1 MTKILGLP
9 LHLFLEM
16 ASGGIRD
23 SAGLDCEG
31 NVLLWAMPL
40 AQVDELTFTMDRN
53 IRALTMTS
61 NHKRHGVFSATMSSL
76 IAWTFPIRL

>member
-31 NVLLWAMPL
+31 NALLWAIHL
-40 AQVDELTFTMDRN
+40 G
-53 IRALTMTS
+53 S
-61 NHKRHGVFSATMSSL
+61 GG
-76 IAWTFPIRL
+76 